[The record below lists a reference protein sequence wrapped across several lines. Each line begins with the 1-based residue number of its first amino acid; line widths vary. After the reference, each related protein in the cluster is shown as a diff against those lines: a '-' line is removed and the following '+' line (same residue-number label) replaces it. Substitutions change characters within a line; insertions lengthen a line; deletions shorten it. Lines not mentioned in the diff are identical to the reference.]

1 MGKKNSINAN
11 SKITEI
17 LELSVKDFLATILKM
32 PQQLGACLK
41 QMKIVSAKQI
51 EDKKK
56 NQMETLELKNTITQ
70 IKNSMDGINSRMK
83 GTEERNNELD
93 YRTIETTQSKL
104 QRENRLKKGTV
115 PRVPVEL

>member
-70 IKNSMDGINSRMK
+70 IKNSNSRMK